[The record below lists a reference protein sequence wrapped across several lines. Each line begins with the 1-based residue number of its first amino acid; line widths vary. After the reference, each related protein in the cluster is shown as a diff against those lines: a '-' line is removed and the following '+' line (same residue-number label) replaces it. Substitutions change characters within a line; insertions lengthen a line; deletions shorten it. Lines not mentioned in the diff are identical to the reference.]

1 LILIDSYG
9 WIEYFGGGPLA
20 SSYADFIEEADAEQL
35 VTPSIVIYEVY
46 KKIKSLKGEERALE
60 AFAQM
65 SRTTIVDL
73 TSSLS
78 MEAADISINSSL
90 GMADSII
97 LATAKAFNAQ
107 IVTSDQHLK
116 GLNGVKFIS
125 K

>member
-1 LILIDSYG
+1 MILIDSYG
-9 WIEYFGGGPLA
+9 WIEYFGEGPLA
-20 SSYADFIEEADAEQL
+20 ASYADFIEGTNEEQL
-35 VTPSIVIYEVY
+35 VTPTIVIYEVY
-46 KKIKSLKGEERALE
+46 KKIKSVKGEERALE
-60 AFAQM
+60 AYAQM

-78 MEAADISINSSL
+78 MEAADISMNSSL

-116 GLNGVKFIS
+116 GLNGVKFIN

>member
-1 LILIDSYG
+1 MILIDSYG

-20 SSYADFIEEADAEQL
+20 SSYADFIGEADAEQL

>member
-1 LILIDSYG
+1 MILIDSYG

-78 MEAADISINSSL
+78 M
-90 GMADSII
+90 MQR
-97 LATAKAFNAQ
+97 T
-107 IVTSDQHLK
+107 
-116 GLNGVKFIS
+116 
-125 K
+125 